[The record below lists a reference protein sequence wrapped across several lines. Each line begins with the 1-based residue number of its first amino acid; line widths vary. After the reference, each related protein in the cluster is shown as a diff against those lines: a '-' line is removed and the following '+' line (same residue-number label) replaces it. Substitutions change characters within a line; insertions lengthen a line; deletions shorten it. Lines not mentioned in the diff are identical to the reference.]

1 MHPLDRPIWS
11 ALTSVHAGHA
21 RGDARARRYPA
32 EIVPFAATRDDE
44 AESLAALLPLV
55 PAGDGVRMLQ
65 AEPIALPPGLVSRSS
80 LEGVQLV
87 AKAAFPRVIDARIA
101 ALSQS
106 DAAEM
111 LALVTLTRPGPF
123 TLRALELGGFW
134 GIRIEGRLVAM
145 AGERMRL
152 AGHGEVSG
160 VCAHPEH
167 RGKGLARLLSLVV
180 AGEISARGDRPFL
193 HAYRDNVAAIALY
206 ESLGFERRSGV
217 HVAAVERAD

>member
-87 AKAAFPRVIDARIA
+87 AKAAFHASSTRASPRSPKA
-101 ALSQS
+101 
-106 DAAEM
+106 M
-111 LALVTLTRPGPF
+111 L
-123 TLRALELGGFW
+123 
-134 GIRIEGRLVAM
+134 
-145 AGERMRL
+145 
-152 AGHGEVSG
+152 
-160 VCAHPEH
+160 
-167 RGKGLARLLSLVV
+167 
-180 AGEISARGDRPFL
+180 
-193 HAYRDNVAAIALY
+193 
-206 ESLGFERRSGV
+206 RRCWLWPP
-217 HVAAVERAD
+217 